1 MRKIKVTINSAQ
13 NSCNVSPRGK
23 AHVAPKDSGGVV
35 NFKTNKD
42 CTVQFSNA
50 AVFGLSQKRLA
61 QGNNELPVQINS
73 GSTYY
78 CFPGYTSGNGRCE
91 VQRSGRKLFGKSPAE
106 SNPNQIIVP

>member
-1 MRKIKVTINSAQ
+1 MRKIKVTINPGQ
-13 NSCNVSPRGK
+13 NSCKVRPHGK
-23 AHVAPKDSGGVV
+23 AHVARKDNGGIV

-50 AVFGLSQKRLA
+50 AVFGSSQKRLT
-61 QGNNELPVQINS
+61 QGNNELPVQVNS

-78 CFPGYTSGNGRCE
+78 CFPGYTSGNGRCIKF
-91 VQRSGRKLFGKSPAE
+91 GRSPAE